1 MIPIENEK
9 GEIKIRIA
17 TKFVSIK
24 EWNDFYSFSPELYKV
39 FKYVKSLSGE
49 KDIGVKIVFRVA
61 LHKEWIEKDKDLNE
75 KRYERELCKDIRKK
89 EGSFCSCEPE
99 RLGKKYFRSKKEG
112 MKKKDYIKELKYMRK
127 YLRKY
132 TKLKV

>member
-1 MIPIENEK
+1 MIPTENEK

-24 EWNDFYSFSPELYKV
+24 EWNEFYSLSPELYKV

-61 LHKEWIEKDKDLNE
+61 LHKKW
-75 KRYERELCKDIRKK
+75 RED
-89 EGSFCSCEPE
+89 SFCSCESE
-99 RLGKKYFRSKKEG
+99 RLGKKYFRNKKEG
-112 MKKKDYIKELKYMRK
+112 MKKKDHIKELKYMRK